1 LTPSNIRLWSSVE
14 RRQSKPLRNELPR
27 LLLRRKTAKVVGAVN
42 TRTQSTLH
50 ELEDGLDHIRQSPPD
65 GGSLRM
71 IVQRPAVDQRE
82 VVAEG
87 TLDVDAGLVGDSWL
101 TRGSPRTPDGG
112 PNAAAQVT
120 VINARLIALLAQ
132 TEDRWPLAGDQ
143 LVIDIDLSEDN
154 LSPGS
159 RLAIGGAV
167 LEISAEPH
175 TGCAKFAQRFGHDAL
190 RFISTPT
197 GQALRLRG
205 VNTRVIQ
212 SGPIRVGDRATKLQ
226 P

>member
-1 LTPSNIRLWSSVE
+1 
-14 RRQSKPLRNELPR
+14 
-27 LLLRRKTAKVVGAVN
+27 
-42 TRTQSTLH
+42 
-50 ELEDGLDHIRQSPPD
+50 
-65 GGSLRM
+65 M

-82 VVAEG
+82 VVADG
-87 TLDVDAGLVGDSWL
+87 LLDVDAGLIGDSWL

-112 PNAAAQVT
+112 PNPEAQVT
-120 VINARLIALLAQ
+120 IINARLIALLAQ

-143 LVIDIDLSEDN
+143 LVIDIDMSEDN
-154 LSPGS
+154 LPPGAQ
-159 RLAIGGAV
+159 LAIGSAV
-167 LEISAEPH
+167 IEISEEPH

-205 VNTRVIQ
+205 VNTRVIK
-212 SGPIRVGDRATKLQ
+212 SGAIQVGDLATRLQ

>member
-1 LTPSNIRLWSSVE
+1 MSRHLTAD
-14 RRQSKPLRNELPR
+14 ELD
-27 LLLRRKTAKVVGAVN
+27 A
-42 TRTQSTLH
+42 
-50 ELEDGLDHIRQSPPD
+50 GLPHIRQSPTD
-65 GGSLRM
+65 TGLLRM

-87 TLDVDAGLVGDSWL
+87 TLDVDVGLVGDSWL

-112 PNAAAQVT
+112 PNPAAQVT
-120 VINARLIALLAQ
+120 VINARLIALLAR

-143 LVIDIDLSEDN
+143 LVIDIDLSEEN
-154 LSPGS
+154 LPPGA
-159 RLAIGGAV
+159 RLAIGSAV

-175 TGCAKFAQRFGHDAL
+175 TGCAKFAQRFGHQAL

-205 VNTRVIQ
+205 VNTRVVQ
-212 SGPIRVGDRATKLQ
+212 SGAIRVGDRATRLQ

>member
-1 LTPSNIRLWSSVE
+1 M
-14 RRQSKPLRNELPR
+14 
-27 LLLRRKTAKVVGAVN
+27 
-42 TRTQSTLH
+42 TRHATVHQL
-50 ELEDGLDHIRQSPPD
+50 DAGLDHIRQSPDD
-65 GGSLRM
+65 GGALRM

-82 VVAEG
+82 VVADG
-87 TLDVDAGLVGDSWL
+87 LLDVDAGLIGDSWL

-112 PNAAAQVT
+112 PNPEAQVT
-120 VINARLIALLAQ
+120 IINARLIALLAQ

-143 LVIDIDLSEDN
+143 LVIDIDMSEDN
-154 LSPGS
+154 LPPGAQ
-159 RLAIGGAV
+159 LAIGSAV
-167 LEISAEPH
+167 IEISEEPH

-205 VNTRVIQ
+205 VNTRVIK
-212 SGPIRVGDRATKLQ
+212 SGAIQVGDLATRLQ

>member
-1 LTPSNIRLWSSVE
+1 MNSQSQLTS
-14 RRQSKPLRNELPR
+14 Q
-27 LLLRRKTAKVVGAVN
+27 
-42 TRTQSTLH
+42 
-50 ELEDGLDHIRQSPPD
+50 ELEAGLDHIRQSPAD
-65 GGSLRM
+65 GGPLEM
-71 IVQRPAVDQRE
+71 IVQRPAVEQRQ
-82 VVAEG
+82 VVGEG
-87 TLDVDAGLVGDSWL
+87 ELDVEAGLIGDSWQS
-101 TRGSPRTPDGG
+101 RGSPRTPDGG
-112 PNAAAQVT
+112 PNLAAQVT
-120 VINARLIALLAQ
+120 VINARLIALLAR

-154 LSPGS
+154 LPPGAQ
-159 RLAIGGAV
+159 LAIGDAV

-212 SGPIRVGDRATKLQ
+212 SGPIRLGDLATKLQ

>member
-1 LTPSNIRLWSSVE
+1 MNSQTELTL
-14 RRQSKPLRNELPR
+14 Q
-27 LLLRRKTAKVVGAVN
+27 
-42 TRTQSTLH
+42 
-50 ELEDGLDHIRQSPPD
+50 ELEAGLGHIRQSPADNGP
-65 GGSLRM
+65 LRM
-71 IVQRPAVDQRE
+71 IVQRPGVDQRE

-101 TRGSPRTPDGG
+101 TRGSTRTPDGG

-143 LVIDIDLSEDN
+143 LVVDIDLSEAN
-154 LSPGS
+154 LPPGAQ
-159 RLAIGGAV
+159 LAIGSAV
-167 LEISAEPH
+167 LEVSAEPH
-175 TGCAKFAQRFGHDAL
+175 TGCAKFAQRFGHQAL

-212 SGPIRVGDRATKLQ
+212 SGPIRLGDLATRLKN
-226 P
+226 